1 MPALVPSPTAAL
13 SRRRSVLTFA
23 ALAGAAGIVGTGLAP
38 GAVAAATKV
47 AQKTVAYRS
56 SPNGKLR
63 CDLCTQW
70 QAPASC
76 KVVEGT
82 ISPSGWCSLY
92 AAKA

>member
-1 MPALVPSPTAAL
+1 MPASVPIPTAAMT
-13 SRRRSVLTFA
+13 RRRSILTCA
-23 ALAGAAGIVGTGLAP
+23 ALAGAAGVLGAGLAP
-38 GAVAAATKV
+38 AARAAATKV

-56 SPNGKLR
+56 TPNGKAR